1 MALSLVWSLLN
12 TLQLLIHLPLF
23 SVQFPGFAFIVYEQL
38 INVATFDLISVEA
51 LVVNWFDLDP
61 YEEAQFEIFERLGYG

>member
-23 SVQFPGFAFIVYEQL
+23 SVQFPGFAFIVYEKL

-61 YEEAQFEIFERLGYG
+61 NEEA